1 MKRLA
6 FAVSLALMISAS
18 PATAQDA
25 TPPPEDEWQ
34 TDGFDE
40 WGDWKEEDASPLTIA
55 GFVEVAAGRR
65 LQNDPT
71 LSSDT
76 TLADVRV
83 QLQAD
88 YALETSQIS
97 FRGDVWYDGV
107 TDDVETS
114 VRELAWQGGLAMLG
128 DWGSHFDAKIG
139 QQVLTWGTGDYVFL
153 NDMFPKDYQSFFAG
167 RDDEYLKAPSLSAK
181 LSGYFDAVN
190 FDVVVTPEFE
200 PDNGIDGEF
209 FSFFSPQ
216 DAMNIAPEFTIAEEN
231 EPDGSEVALRLY
243 KTVDTTEYALYGYR
257 GYNKLPQAADELGRP
272 MYRRLNV
279 YGFSAVRP
287 LGPGLG
293 KFEYAYH
300 DAVDD
305 SHGDN
310 PRIPNSQS
318 RFLVG
323 YEQEL
328 VANLTGSAQ
337 WYVEQTHDHDA
348 LLANSPWPEL
358 EQEETRHVI
367 TTQLVY
373 RAMRQTL
380 TLQDFNF
387 YSPTDEDG
395 YLRVKATYSPGDKW
409 QASAGV
415 NGFYGSENHTFYSQ
429 FRDASNVYVSF
440 RWFYQE

>member
-1 MKRLA
+1 MNKVA
-6 FAVSLALMISAS
+6 FGVALIVATTTL
-18 PATAQDA
+18 PVTAQDA
-25 TPPPEDEWQ
+25 TPPSEDEWQ
-34 TDGFDE
+34 TEGFDE
-40 WGDWKEEDASPLTIA
+40 WGDWEEEDSSPLMLA

-65 LQNDPT
+65 LQNDPVV
-71 LSSDT
+71 SADT

-88 YALETSQIS
+88 YALEASQIS

-107 TDDVETS
+107 THGVETS
-114 VRELAWQGGLAMLG
+114 VRELAWQGNLASLG
-128 DWGSHFDAKIG
+128 EWGRHFDAKIG

-153 NDMFPKDYQSFFAG
+153 NDMFPKDYPSFFAG

-181 LSGYFDAVN
+181 LSGYFDAAN
-190 FDVVVTPEFE
+190 LDIVVTPEFE
-200 PDNGIDGEF
+200 PDNGITGEF

-216 DAMNIAPEFTIAEEN
+216 AAMNVAPEFTVADEN
-231 EPDGSEVALRLY
+231 EPEGSEIALRLY
-243 KTVDTTEYALYGYR
+243 KTLGTTEYALYGYR
-257 GYNKLPQAADELGRP
+257 GYNKLPQAADEFGRP
-272 MYRRLNV
+272 RYSRLNV

-287 LGPGLG
+287 VGPGLG

-300 DAVDD
+300 DAMDD
-305 SHGDN
+305 DDGSN
-310 PRIPNSQS
+310 PQVPNSQS

-328 VANLTGSAQ
+328 IANLTGSAQ
-337 WYVEQTHDHDA
+337 WYVERTHDYNA
-348 LLANSPWPEL
+348 LIANSFWPGF

-367 TTQLVY
+367 TTQIVY

-380 TLQDFNF
+380 TLQVFNF

-395 YLRVKATYSPGDKW
+395 YLRLKATYSPGDKW
-409 QASAGV
+409 QLSGGV
-415 NGFYGSENHTFYSQ
+415 NGFYGNEAQTFYSQ
-429 FRDASNVYVSF
+429 FRDASNVYMSF